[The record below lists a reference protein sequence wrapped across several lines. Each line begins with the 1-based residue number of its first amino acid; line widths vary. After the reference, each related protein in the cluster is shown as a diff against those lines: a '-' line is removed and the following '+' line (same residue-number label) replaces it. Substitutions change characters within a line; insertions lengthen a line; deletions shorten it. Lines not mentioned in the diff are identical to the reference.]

1 MWPVA
6 LNVGDVLALLLAG
19 FGTGLSLIVA
29 IGSQNAFLLQQGL
42 RGGTVAPLVAICA
55 VSDLVL
61 IALGVSG
68 IGVVLG
74 RWPTAIGVIAVGGG
88 LFLLG
93 YGALAARRAFR
104 PSVLSVGDGR
114 TPLRKA
120 VLACLG
126 FTWLNPHVYLDTVL
140 LLGSVAVA
148 HGDGR
153 WLFGLGACVAS
164 AVWFSALGFGARR
177 LAGVFARPAAWR
189 VLDVLIA
196 VTMAG
201 LGVSMVLS
209 RV

>member
-1 MWPVA
+1 MLP
-6 LNVGDVLALLLAG
+6 LLLAG

-42 RGGTVAPLVAICA
+42 RGGAVAPLVVICA

-61 IALGVSG
+61 IGLGVSG
-68 IGVVLG
+68 VGAVLE

-93 YGALAARRAFR
+93 YGVLAARRALR
-104 PSVLSVGDGR
+104 PSVMIVGEER

-120 VLACLG
+120 VVACIA

-140 LLGSVAVA
+140 LLGSVAA
-148 HGDGR
+148 AQGDGR
-153 WLFGLGACVAS
+153 WLFGVGAGVAS

-177 LAGVFARPAAWR
+177 LAGVFAKPMAWR
-189 VLDVLIA
+189 VLDVVIA
-196 VTMAG
+196 VTMTG
-201 LGVSMVLS
+201 LGVGMLLTHV
-209 RV
+209 

>member
-1 MWPVA
+1 M
-6 LNVGDVLALLLAG
+6 LALLLAG
-19 FGTGLSLIVA
+19 FSTGLSLIVA

-42 RGGTVAPLVAICA
+42 RGGVVAPLVVICA
-55 VSDLVL
+55 VSDLAL
-61 IALGVSG
+61 IGLGVSG
-68 IGVVLG
+68 IGAVLG

-93 YGALAARRAFR
+93 YGAIAARRAFR
-104 PSVLSVGDGR
+104 PAVLNVGDER

-140 LLGSVAVA
+140 LLGSIAVA

-196 VTMAG
+196 VTMTG

-209 RV
+209 RI

>member
-1 MWPVA
+1 MP
-6 LNVGDVLALLLAG
+6 NVDGVLTLLAAG
-19 FGTGLSLIVA
+19 FGTGLSLIIA

-42 RGGTVAPLVAICA
+42 RGGAVVPLIVICA

-61 IALGVSG
+61 IGLGVSG
-68 IGVVLG
+68 IGAVLG

-88 LFLLG
+88 LFLIG

-104 PSVLSVGDGR
+104 TSVMTVGEER

-120 VLACLG
+120 VLTCVA

-140 LLGSVAVA
+140 LLGSIAVA

-153 WLFGLGACVAS
+153 WLFGLGAGIAS

-189 VLDVLIA
+189 VLDVVIA
-196 VTMAG
+196 VTMTT
-201 LGVSMVLS
+201 LGASMVLS
-209 RV
+209 RA

>member
-1 MWPVA
+1 MLP
-6 LNVGDVLALLLAG
+6 LLVAG

-42 RGGTVAPLVAICA
+42 RGGAVAPLVVICA

-61 IALGVSG
+61 IGLGVSG
-68 IGVVLG
+68 IGAVLKQ
-74 RWPTAIGVIAVGGG
+74 WPAAIGVIAVGGG
-88 LFLLG
+88 VFLLG
-93 YGALAARRAFR
+93 YGVVAARRAMR
-104 PSVLSVGDGR
+104 PAVMTVGDER
-114 TPLRKA
+114 TSLRKA
-120 VLACLG
+120 VLACIG

-153 WLFGLGACVAS
+153 WLFGLGAGIAS

-177 LAGVFARPAAWR
+177 LAGVFAKPVAWR

-196 VTMAG
+196 ITMTG
-201 LGVSMVLS
+201 LGVTMVLS

>member
-1 MWPVA
+1 
-6 LNVGDVLALLLAG
+6 VLPLLVAG
-19 FGTGLSLIVA
+19 FGTGLSLIIA

-42 RGGTVAPLVAICA
+42 RGGAVAPLVVICA

-61 IALGVSG
+61 IGLGVSG
-68 IGVVLG
+68 IGVVLKQ
-74 RWPTAIGVIAVGGG
+74 WPTAMGAVGVGGG

-104 PSVLSVGDGR
+104 PSVMAVGEEQ

-120 VLACLG
+120 VLACVG

-153 WLFGLGACVAS
+153 WLFGLGACIAS

-196 VTMAG
+196 VTMTA
-201 LGVSMVLS
+201 LGASLLFSHV
-209 RV
+209 

>member
-1 MWPVA
+1 MRLPA
-6 LNVGDVLALLLAG
+6 LNVGVVLALLLAG
-19 FGTGLSLIVA
+19 FGTGLSLIIA

-42 RGGTVAPLVAICA
+42 RGGAVTPLVVICA

-61 IALGVSG
+61 IGLGVSG
-68 IGVVLG
+68 LGAVLG

-104 PSVLSVGDGR
+104 PSVMSVGNER

-120 VLACLG
+120 VLACIG
-126 FTWLNPHVYLDTVL
+126 FTWLNPHVYFDTVL
-140 LLGSVAVA
+140 LLGSIAVA

-164 AVWFSALGFGARR
+164 TLWFSALGFGARR

-196 VTMAG
+196 VTMTG
-201 LGVSMVLS
+201 LGATMLLT

>member
-1 MWPVA
+1 MLP
-6 LNVGDVLALLLAG
+6 LLVAG
-19 FGTGLSLIVA
+19 FGTGLSLIIA

-42 RGGTVAPLVAICA
+42 RGGAVAPLVVICA

-61 IALGVSG
+61 IGLGVSG
-68 IGVVLG
+68 IGVVLKQ
-74 RWPTAIGVIAVGGG
+74 WPTAIGVVAAGGG

-104 PSVLSVGDGR
+104 PSVMTVGEER

-120 VLACLG
+120 VLACFA

-153 WLFGLGACVAS
+153 WLFGLGACIAS

-196 VTMAG
+196 VIMTA
-201 LGVSMVLS
+201 LGASLLLS
-209 RV
+209 HV

>member
-1 MWPVA
+1 MLP
-6 LNVGDVLALLLAG
+6 LLLAG

-42 RGGTVAPLVAICA
+42 RGGAVAPLVVICA

-61 IALGVSG
+61 IGLGVSG
-68 IGVVLG
+68 VGAVLE

-93 YGALAARRAFR
+93 YGVLAARRALR
-104 PSVLSVGDGR
+104 PSVMIVGEER

-120 VLACLG
+120 VVACIA

-140 LLGSVAVA
+140 LLGSLAA
-148 HGDGR
+148 AQRDGR
-153 WLFGLGACVAS
+153 WLFGVGAGVAS

-177 LAGVFARPAAWR
+177 LAGVFAKPVAWR
-189 VLDVLIA
+189 VLDVVIA
-196 VTMAG
+196 VTMTG
-201 LGVSMVLS
+201 LGVGMLLS
-209 RV
+209 HV

>member
-1 MWPVA
+1 
-6 LNVGDVLALLLAG
+6 VLPLLAAG
-19 FGTGLSLIVA
+19 FGTSLSLIVA

-42 RGGTVAPLVAICA
+42 RGGAVAPLVAICA

-61 IALGVSG
+61 IGLGVSG
-68 IGVVLG
+68 VGLVLS
-74 RWPTAIGVIAVGGG
+74 RWPTAVGVIAVGGG

-104 PSVLSVGDGR
+104 PSVLAVGDER
-114 TPLRKA
+114 TPPRKA

-164 AVWFSALGFGARR
+164 TVWFSALGFGARK
-177 LAGVFARPAAWR
+177 LAGVFAKPMAWR
-189 VLDVLIA
+189 VLDALIA
-196 VTMAG
+196 VTMTG
-201 LGVSMVLS
+201 LGAAMLLS
-209 RV
+209 HV

>member
-1 MWPVA
+1 MQPSA
-6 LNVGDVLALLLAG
+6 LNVDAVLALLLAG

-42 RGGTVAPLVAICA
+42 RGGAVVPLVVICA

-61 IALGVSG
+61 IGLGVSG
-68 IGVVLG
+68 LGAVLG

-104 PSVLSVGDGR
+104 PSVMNVGEER

-120 VLACLG
+120 VFACIGL
-126 FTWLNPHVYLDTVL
+126 TWLNPHVYLDTVL

-153 WLFGLGACVAS
+153 WLFGVGAGIAS

-196 VTMAG
+196 VTMTG
-201 LGVSMVLS
+201 LGATMLLS

>member
-1 MWPVA
+1 M
-6 LNVGDVLALLLAG
+6 LALLVAG

-42 RGGTVAPLVAICA
+42 RGGTVAPLVVICA

-61 IALGVSG
+61 IGLGVSG
-68 IGVVLG
+68 LGAVLAQ
-74 RWPTAIGVIAVGGG
+74 WPSAIGVMAVGGG

-93 YGALAARRAFR
+93 YGALAARRALR
-104 PSVLSVGDGR
+104 PSVMTVGDDR

-120 VLACLG
+120 VLACIG
-126 FTWLNPHVYLDTVL
+126 FTWLNPHVYLDIL

-153 WLFGLGACVAS
+153 WLFGLGAVIAS

-196 VTMAG
+196 VTMTA
-201 LGVSMVLS
+201 LGATMLLS
-209 RV
+209 HV

>member
-1 MWPVA
+1 M
-6 LNVGDVLALLLAG
+6 LALLAAG

-42 RGGTVAPLVAICA
+42 RGGAVAPLVVICA

-61 IALGVSG
+61 IGLGVSG
-68 IGVVLG
+68 IGAVLG

-88 LFLLG
+88 LFLIA

-104 PSVLSVGDGR
+104 ASVMTVGEQR

-120 VLACLG
+120 VLSCVG

-153 WLFGLGACVAS
+153 WLFGLGAGIAS

-189 VLDVLIA
+189 VLDVFIA
-196 VTMAG
+196 VTMTA

-209 RV
+209 RA

>member
-1 MWPVA
+1 MRPPA

-42 RGGTVAPLVAICA
+42 RGGVVAPLVVICA
-55 VSDLVL
+55 VSDLAL
-61 IALGVSG
+61 IGLGVSG
-68 IGVVLG
+68 IGAVLG

-93 YGALAARRAFR
+93 YGAIAVRRAFR
-104 PSVLSVGDGR
+104 PAVLNVGDER

-140 LLGSVAVA
+140 LLGSIAVA

-196 VTMAG
+196 VTMTG

>member
-1 MWPVA
+1 MLP
-6 LNVGDVLALLLAG
+6 LLLAG
-19 FGTGLSLIVA
+19 FGTCLSLIVA

-42 RGGTVAPLVAICA
+42 RGGAVAPLVVICA
-55 VSDLVL
+55 ASDLVL
-61 IALGVSG
+61 IGLGVSG
-68 IGVVLG
+68 IGAVLKH
-74 RWPTAIGVIAVGGG
+74 WPAAIGVIAIGGG

-104 PSVLSVGDGR
+104 PSVMTVGEDR

-120 VLACLG
+120 VLTCVA

-153 WLFGLGACVAS
+153 WLFGLGAAIAS
-164 AVWFSALGFGARR
+164 AVWFSALGFGAKR
-177 LAGVFARPAAWR
+177 LAGVFAKPMAWR
-189 VLDVLIA
+189 VLDIVIA

-201 LGVSMVLS
+201 LGTALLLG

>member
-1 MWPVA
+1 M
-6 LNVGDVLALLLAG
+6 LALLLAG

-42 RGGTVAPLVAICA
+42 RGGAVAPLVAICA

-189 VLDVLIA
+189 VLDALIA

>member
-1 MWPVA
+1 
-6 LNVGDVLALLLAG
+6 VLALLVAG

-42 RGGTVAPLVAICA
+42 RGGTVAPLVVICA

-61 IALGVSG
+61 IGLGVSG
-68 IGVVLG
+68 IGAVLAQ
-74 RWPTAIGVIAVGGG
+74 WPSAIGVMAVGGG

-93 YGALAARRAFR
+93 YGALAARRALR
-104 PSVLSVGDGR
+104 PSVMTVGDDR
-114 TPLRKA
+114 APLRKA
-120 VLACLG
+120 VLACIG
-126 FTWLNPHVYLDTVL
+126 FTWLNPHVYLDIL

-153 WLFGLGACVAS
+153 WLFGLGAVIAS

-196 VTMAG
+196 VTMTA
-201 LGVSMVLS
+201 LGATMLLS
-209 RV
+209 HV

>member
-1 MWPVA
+1 MRPLA

-42 RGGTVAPLVAICA
+42 RGGAVAPLVAICA

-61 IALGVSG
+61 ITLGVSG

-88 LFLLG
+88 VFLLG

>member
-1 MWPVA
+1 
-6 LNVGDVLALLLAG
+6 VLALLAAG

-42 RGGTVAPLVAICA
+42 RGGAVVPLVVICA

-61 IALGVSG
+61 IGLGVGG
-68 IGVVLG
+68 IGAVLG

-88 LFLLG
+88 LFLIG
-93 YGALAARRAFR
+93 YGAVAARRAFR
-104 PSVLSVGDGR
+104 ASVMTVGEER

-120 VLACLG
+120 VLSCVA

-153 WLFGLGACVAS
+153 WLFGLGAGIAS

-196 VTMAG
+196 VTMTA
-201 LGVSMVLS
+201 LGVSMVLAQA
-209 RV
+209 

>member
-1 MWPVA
+1 M
-6 LNVGDVLALLLAG
+6 LALLLAG

>member
-1 MWPVA
+1 M
-6 LNVGDVLALLLAG
+6 LALLAAG

-42 RGGTVAPLVAICA
+42 RGGAVVPLVVICA

-61 IALGVSG
+61 IGLGVSG
-68 IGVVLG
+68 IGAVLG
-74 RWPTAIGVIAVGGG
+74 RWPTAIGMIAVGGG
-88 LFLLG
+88 LFLIG

-104 PSVLSVGDGR
+104 SSVMTVGEER

-120 VLACLG
+120 VLSCVA

-153 WLFGLGACVAS
+153 WLFGLGAGIAS

-177 LAGVFARPAAWR
+177 LAGVFARPVAWR
-189 VLDVLIA
+189 VLDVVIA
-196 VTMAG
+196 VTMTA
-201 LGVSMVLS
+201 LGVSMVVG

>member
-1 MWPVA
+1 
-6 LNVGDVLALLLAG
+6 VLALLVAG

-42 RGGTVAPLVAICA
+42 RGGTVAPLVVICA

-61 IALGVSG
+61 IGLGVSG
-68 IGVVLG
+68 IGAVLAQ
-74 RWPTAIGVIAVGGG
+74 WPSAIGVMAVGGG

-93 YGALAARRAFR
+93 YGALAARRALR
-104 PSVLSVGDGR
+104 PSVMTVGDDR
-114 TPLRKA
+114 APLRKA
-120 VLACLG
+120 VLACIG
-126 FTWLNPHVYLDTVL
+126 FTWLNPHVYLDIL

-153 WLFGLGACVAS
+153 WLFGLGAVIAS

-196 VTMAG
+196 VTMTA
-201 LGVSMVLS
+201 LGATMLLS

>member
-1 MWPVA
+1 M
-6 LNVGDVLALLLAG
+6 LALLLAG

-42 RGGTVAPLVAICA
+42 RGGAVVPLVVICA

-61 IALGVSG
+61 IGLGVSG
-68 IGVVLG
+68 LGAVLG

-104 PSVLSVGDGR
+104 PSVMNVGEER

-120 VLACLG
+120 VLTCIG

-140 LLGSVAVA
+140 LLGSIAVA

-153 WLFGLGACVAS
+153 WLFGFGACIAS

-189 VLDVLIA
+189 ALDVLIA
-196 VTMAG
+196 VTMTG
-201 LGVSMVLS
+201 LGATMLLS

>member
-1 MWPVA
+1 
-6 LNVGDVLALLLAG
+6 VLPLLVAG
-19 FGTGLSLIVA
+19 FGTGLSLIIA

-42 RGGTVAPLVAICA
+42 RGGAVAPLVVICA

-61 IALGVSG
+61 IGLGVSG
-68 IGVVLG
+68 IGAVLKQ
-74 RWPTAIGVIAVGGG
+74 WPTATGVIAVVGG

-104 PSVLSVGDGR
+104 PSVMAVGEER
-114 TPLRKA
+114 APLRKA
-120 VLACLG
+120 VLACVG

-153 WLFGLGACVAS
+153 WLFGLGACIAS

-196 VTMAG
+196 VTMTA
-201 LGVSMVLS
+201 LGVSMLVS
-209 RV
+209 HV

>member
-1 MWPVA
+1 M
-6 LNVGDVLALLLAG
+6 LALLLAG

-189 VLDVLIA
+189 VMDVLIA